1 MAIKYVKHLET
12 IDRLTALLKK
22 AQGVMEMTA
31 QSGGNDHLIDMADEI
46 AIALTTVEQASP
58 TPPPADTGAGDAE
71 TDARA
76 VMIARQ
82 ACIFEQNMEIAGKQ
96 WLDVPDNMKQW
107 ALSVM
112 TAVQNIAAYLDMPI
126 TEQGERTS

>member
-1 MAIKYVKHLET
+1 
-12 IDRLTALLKK
+12 
-22 AQGVMEMTA
+22 
-31 QSGGNDHLIDMADEI
+31 MADES